1 MASGPL
7 PKRVVCPACGA
18 PEGIPCRDPETK
30 GPVRK
35 PHLARTAAAAL
46 WYDRQSPD
54 GLTLRGAGGYPLRS
68 PGDQG
73 TAPKAASSPDGR
85 GCSVVRPAV
94 AGRTYSAAQG

>member
-35 PHLARTAAAAL
+35 PHPARTAAAAL

-54 GLTLRGAGGYPLRS
+54 GLTPRRRDEMVEALQRGRRGK
-68 PGDQG
+68 GDVG
-73 TAPKAASSPDGR
+73 RLMEKITKARDPEAEFAR
-85 GCSVVRPAV
+85 LV
-94 AGRTYSAAQG
+94 AAE